1 MGKLRVFESF
11 SGVGCQSLA
20 LRNIGIDYEVVGISE
35 VDKHAL
41 LCYDAIH
48 NDPISIDIPDKQS
61 ILDEIHRCNIAYNF
75 SSGKSEI
82 PKNEKDLQALYVA
95 HKRSKNFGDIRKI
108 DEKSLPDFD
117 LFTYS
122 YPCKNISIAGKQA
135 GFTKGSDTQSS
146 LVWECERIIKAKR
159 PKYLLMENVKNLV
172 SKRYIDV
179 FNTWCKTLEDLGYN
193 NYWKVLNG
201 KDFGV
206 PQNRERVMMV
216 SILKEHDQGYIFPDG
231 YPLTTR
237 LKDILEPV
245 VDEKYYVKDD
255 KGLLSKIK
263 IIEPSDT
270 TVTYRLGG
278 LFDESDGKRHQA
290 GSVWDIECISHTLDT
305 MQGGWRQP
313 CILAIPQAT
322 KKGYIEFEVDGIV
335 DLSYPSSTKRRG
347 RVIDG
352 GKLCHSLT
360 TNMQRIYYIDY
371 NPETV
376 EDATN
381 FMEKYLRIRRLTPLE
396 CWLLMGHKKSDYFKA
411 ESTGISESKLYERAG
426 RGIVIPMLEDI
437 FKNMFGGSYEKINK

>member
-1 MGKLRVFESF
+1 
-11 SGVGCQSLA
+11 
-20 LRNIGIDYEVVGISE
+20 
-35 VDKHAL
+35 
-41 LCYDAIH
+41 
-48 NDPISIDIPDKQS
+48 
-61 ILDEIHRCNIAYNF
+61 
-75 SSGKSEI
+75 
-82 PKNEKDLQALYVA
+82 
-95 HKRSKNFGDIRKI
+95 
-108 DEKSLPDFD
+108 
-117 LFTYS
+117 
-122 YPCKNISIAGKQA
+122 
-135 GFTKGSDTQSS
+135 
-146 LVWECERIIKAKR
+146 
-159 PKYLLMENVKNLV
+159 
-172 SKRYIDV
+172 
-179 FNTWCKTLEDLGYN
+179 
-193 NYWKVLNG
+193 
-201 KDFGV
+201 
-206 PQNRERVMMV
+206 MV

-278 LFDESDGKRHQA
+278 LFDGSDGKRHQA
-290 GSVWDIECISHTLDT
+290 GSVWDIECISPTLDT

-347 RVIDG
+347 RVIEG